1 MVQVIKG
8 TLYSCECGY
17 LTLSKDCAS
26 KHSKTKKCIHKIM
39 SKEETGFVREEDY
52 DKKGTEINGD
62 NITFGTGEHN
72 NVDKSTNHIINNIT
86 NINLTV
92 PERMIPSVIEALKDK
107 DCANEIQNNPTD
119 KTLAIL
125 FKYTRGTSAEE
136 TVVKYDAIKN
146 SVTIK
151 DPITGENVSK
161 DLKKYRN
168 EYLLESS
175 DIFDRMTPPESI
187 KDDWQEMKKPQFKT
201 GKKKEDP
208 IDATQVIKICASGDH
223 AMYKMP
229 FETKD
234 FYSKVAN
241 NVDTQIK
248 LTGTT

>member
-8 TLYSCECGY
+8 TLYTCECGY

-62 NITFGTGEHN
+62 NITCGDGGIN
-72 NVDKSTNHIINNIT
+72 NVDKSTNYIT

-136 TVVKYDAIKN
+136 SVVKYDSIKN

-175 DIFDRMTPPESI
+175 DIFDHMSETDKYFRG
-187 KDDWQEMKKPQFKT
+187 MKEPVFKT
-201 GKKKEDP
+201 GKKKDDP

-234 FYSKVAN
+234 FYSKVAT